1 MAHFIRDFGKIC
13 NYHVLCS
20 RAKFLI
26 DQRHLVSK
34 FIPIGHVS
42 KKTDFWNRKII
53 IIILASRLE
62 VKQVK
67 RFIDKQINR

>member
-1 MAHFIRDFGKIC
+1 MAHFIRDFGKIF
-13 NYHVLCS
+13 NYHVLFS

-42 KKTDFWNRKII
+42 KITVFGIAK
-53 IIILASRLE
+53 LLLLLE
-62 VKQVK
+62 VKQLK
-67 RFIDKQINR
+67 RFIDKQINK

>member
-13 NYHVLCS
+13 NYHVLFS

-26 DQRHLVSK
+26 DQLHLVSK
-34 FIPIGHVS
+34 FIPIGYVFGIA
-42 KKTDFWNRKII
+42 K
-53 IIILASRLE
+53 LLLLLE

-67 RFIDKQINR
+67 RFIDKQINK